1 MRVHIGRYPTDIIP
15 VRRWV
20 SNYEMWRAPDKLYL
34 HEDQYTWYDKIVLDF
49 FDKLEDFVRPLNR
62 WSNRRKRKV
71 KVHVDYYDI
80 WSADHTL
87 GMIIAPTLR
96 KLKECKHG
104 YPHVDNEDVPEE
116 LRFTPEDKEKLE
128 HNGTVDSKHEARW
141 EYILDEMIWAFEQH
155 ADPYDGEDQFFHNAD
170 QLEMVFT
177 PVEGKKYSSLT
188 FNHQKDPSKPK
199 YWRDDE
205 GIKKHRARKANGVRL
220 FAKYYEAL
228 WD

>member
-80 WSADHTL
+80 WS
-87 GMIIAPTLR
+87 
-96 KLKECKHG
+96 
-104 YPHVDNEDVPEE
+104 V
-116 LRFTPEDKEKLE
+116 
-128 HNGTVDSKHEARW
+128 S
-141 EYILDEMIWAFEQH
+141 
-155 ADPYDGEDQFFHNAD
+155 
-170 QLEMVFT
+170 
-177 PVEGKKYSSLT
+177 
-188 FNHQKDPSKPK
+188 
-199 YWRDDE
+199 
-205 GIKKHRARKANGVRL
+205 
-220 FAKYYEAL
+220 
-228 WD
+228 